1 MSNLQNAIAYLEKGY
16 HVIPIRHNKRPFIKW
31 ERYEKEIPMQ
41 DELEDWWAR
50 WPDANIGII
59 TGEITNLVVIDA
71 DGEIGIKAMQEYA
84 PDLKPF
90 TLSPHGLHYWFAF
103 HPSLT
108 TKAKVIDGIDV
119 RADGGYIIAPP
130 GHNENGGTY
139 RKGDGLKYDLIPSAL
154 YNVLKSNSNTLSYL
168 DYHIASIMPNGN
180 ATGSLKTTQNNP
192 ESYRTPQIFV
202 KGTRDEDLFRLANH
216 LIKGGMDIPTA
227 CNYLIFCAQHC
238 NPPFPEN
245 ELKIKI
251 ESAIKRA
258 EKRERNIA
266 QEVREF
272 VNATEG
278 IFKTT
283 ECHFELQNATKDE
296 KKAARAEILRLAAEG
311 IIEKSGNK
319 NGVYR
324 KKAEEAE
331 KIDIFNL
338 DRTNMDIWYP
348 LDLHSY
354 FRTMPKNLII
364 FAGTPDS
371 GKTALLMRTAIM
383 NVNRGM
389 KVRYMS
395 SEMGACE
402 FGDRAKQF
410 MDVGYREWEA
420 VDIRS
425 VSTNYKDHI
434 LPNDI
439 NIIDYL
445 EITDSFYLVGEEMK
459 GIYEALEKGIAV
471 IGLQKDWKTPLG
483 RGGSF
488 SIEKP
493 RLYVTLTSNPPDGNI
508 AKIEKM
514 KNWKTTISG
523 LVGGLPM
530 ILSVFGVTIPE
541 PVINLILAI
550 GVVFATYFAKDKNVT
565 GM

>member
-1 MSNLQNAIAYLEKGY
+1 MSNLKQAIEYLGNGY
-16 HVIPIRHNKRPFIKW
+16 HVIPIRHDKRPYIKW
-31 ERYEKEIPMQ
+31 ETYQHDIPMQ
-41 DELEDWWAR
+41 DEVEDWWAK

-59 TGEITNLVVIDA
+59 TGEVTDLVVIDA
-71 DGEIGIKAMQEYA
+71 DGQEGIESIQRYA
-84 PDLKPF
+84 PELKPF
-90 TLSPHGLHYWFAF
+90 TESPHGLHYWFKY
-103 HPSLT
+103 HPGLVN
-108 TKAKVIDGIDV
+108 KARLIDGIDI
-119 RADGGYIIAPP
+119 RTDGGYIIAPP
-130 GHNENGGTY
+130 GRNENGGTY
-139 RKGDGLKYDLIPSAL
+139 RKGTGGKYDLIPLDL
-154 YNVLKSNSNTLSYL
+154 YSVLKNSLNNLSCIK
-168 DYHIASIMPNGN
+168 DINIANLMPGEN
-180 ATGSLKTTQNNP
+180 ATGSFETPQNNP
-192 ESYRTPQIFV
+192 KSHKTPQIFI

-216 LIKGGMDIPTA
+216 LIKGGMDIETA
-227 CNYLIFCAQHC
+227 CNYLIFCAQRC
-238 NPPFPEN
+238 EPPFPEY

-266 QEVREF
+266 QEVREY
-272 VNATEG
+272 VKATEG
-278 IFKTT
+278 IFRVR

-296 KKAARAEILRLAAEG
+296 KKAARAEILRLASEG
-311 IIEKSGNK
+311 IIEKHGDK

-338 DRTNMDIWYP
+338 DRTSLEIWYP

-383 NVNRGM
+383 NVNKGL

-402 FGDRAKQF
+402 FADRANQF
-410 MDVGYREWEA
+410 MDVGYHEWSN

-425 VSTNYKDHI
+425 VSSNYKDHI

-459 GIYEALEKGIAV
+459 GIYDALGNGIAI

-514 KNWKTTISG
+514 KNWKTETSMNGKECNFKIR
-523 LVGGLPM
+523 GGNQ
-530 ILSVFGVTIPE
+530 INRVTE
-541 PVINLILAI
+541 WDYVNR
-550 GVVFATYFAKDKNVT
+550 GTK
-565 GM
+565 